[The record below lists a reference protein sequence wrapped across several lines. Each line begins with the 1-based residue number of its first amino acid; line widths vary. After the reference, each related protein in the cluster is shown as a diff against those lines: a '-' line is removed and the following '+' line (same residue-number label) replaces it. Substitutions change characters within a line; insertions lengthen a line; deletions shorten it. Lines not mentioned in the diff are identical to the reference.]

1 MPKRSTIIE
10 GEECSCLISAK
21 ITPSAFAIYNEWRRL
36 GRVGGGQISLAIL
49 RLQNGDSFR
58 EELRRDLAEA
68 QREIAE
74 LRDEIRGWMDSYGR
88 VINDRTEAWNEISQL
103 YAPQQARLD
112 DFSTDQPS
120 DDE

>member
-49 RLQNGDSFR
+49 RLQNGDAFR
-58 EELRRDLAEA
+58 DELRADLAEA
-68 QREIAE
+68 NREIAE
-74 LRDEIRGWMDSYGR
+74 LRDEIRGWMRSIGALNQSR
-88 VINDRTEAWNEISQL
+88 QEAWDEISEL
-103 YAPQQARLD
+103 YAPQQRRLD

>member
-58 EELRRDLAEA
+58 EELRQDLAEA

-74 LRDEIRGWMDSYGR
+74 LRDEIRGWMKSVGSLNQSR
-88 VINDRTEAWNEISQL
+88 QEAWTEISEL

-112 DFSTDQPS
+112 DFSPDEPT

>member
-21 ITPSAFAIYNEWRRL
+21 ITPSAFAIYNEWRRI

-49 RLQNGDSFR
+49 RLANGDAFR
-58 EELRRDLAEA
+58 DELRADLAQA
-68 QREIAE
+68 HRDIAE
-74 LRDEIRGWMDSYGR
+74 LREEIRGWMQSFSKL
-88 VINDRTEAWNEISQL
+88 NQDRQDAWTEISEL

-112 DFSTDQPS
+112 DFSTDQPT

>member
-49 RLQNGDSFR
+49 RLANGDSFR
-58 EELRRDLAEA
+58 DELRADLAQA
-68 QREIAE
+68 QREIAD
-74 LRDEIRGWMDSYGR
+74 LRQEIRGWMDSYGR
-88 VINDRTEAWNEISQL
+88 VINDRAEAWTEISEL

-112 DFSTDQPS
+112 DFSTNHPT

>member
-49 RLQNGDSFR
+49 RLQNGDAFR
-58 EELRRDLAEA
+58 DELRADLAEA
-68 QREIAE
+68 NREIAE
-74 LRDEIRGWMDSYGR
+74 LRDEIRGWMRSIGALNQSR
-88 VINDRTEAWNEISQL
+88 QKAWDEISEL
-103 YAPQQARLD
+103 YAPQQRRLD

>member
-49 RLQNGDSFR
+49 RLANGDSFR
-58 EELRRDLAEA
+58 EELRQDLAEA
-68 QREIAE
+68 HREIAE
-74 LRDEIRGWMDSYGR
+74 LREEIRGWMQSFSKL
-88 VINDRTEAWNEISQL
+88 NQDRQDAWSEISEL
-103 YAPQQARLD
+103 YAPQQRRLD
-112 DFSTDQPS
+112 DFSTNQPT